1 MAAQAQH
8 KEVADGE
15 CLLLIQVSVGYSK
28 THFCDMWPGAR
39 ARAGLV
45 SFICALSVPGYL
57 FNDTVI
63 LFFFFN
69 IYLFGCTGSELQHV
83 GSSLPCVRSS
93 LPHAGSFSCSMW
105 VLSCDM

>member
-63 LFFFFN
+63 LFFFLIF
-69 IYLFGCTGSELQHV
+69 IYLAAPGL
-83 GSSLPCVRSS
+83 
-93 LPHAGSFSCSMW
+93 SCSTW
-105 VLSCDM
+105 DLRCRV